1 MVYEIK
7 RIHGQGTKDQFHTHL
22 GFVDAD
28 SEDEAIEKM
37 MKKYDFYV
45 GTREKKDLNLTAT
58 RWK

>member
-28 SEDEAIEKM
+28 NEEQAIEKM
-37 MKKYDFYV
+37 MKKNK
-45 GTREKKDLNLTAT
+45 G
-58 RWK
+58 